1 MKKIRITH
9 DGSMDVVNGTKI
21 TDAQTGE
28 SVEWVSRAEITLD
41 AAHGPQAVLHIAHPQ
56 LNIVVDAEIRHALGY
71 DPTDIDSIDQ
81 AITFLQGQR
90 AERTRQ

>member
-21 TDAQTGE
+21 TDAQTSE
-28 SVEWVSRAEITLD
+28 SIEWVSRAEITLD
-41 AAHGPQAVLHIAHPQ
+41 AAHGPQATLYIANPQ
-56 LNIVVDAEIRHALGY
+56 LSLVVDAEIRHTLDY

-90 AERTRQ
+90 AERTQQ